1 MAVDLTTLVDSEKG
15 TISPL
20 IYCDPEVYELEL
32 ERVFGRSW
40 LFLAHDSMIPKTGD
54 FFSTYMGEDPVLVVR
69 QKDGSVSA
77 FLNQCRHRGM
87 RICRADAGNQKA
99 FTCTYHGWAYDIGGN
114 LISVTHEDD
123 AWHGDLDKSEWGCVQ
138 VTQIENYKGF
148 IFGNWDP
155 TAPSFTDYLGDMA
168 WYFDVFCDRFDNG
181 LEMIGGMHKWVLN
194 CNWKFAAEQ
203 FTSDMQHAEISHG
216 SAFIAM
222 MPDDFPGLAAMPTDG
237 VQFSS
242 ESGHGC
248 GFFLEGPVLEFVPGP
263 VPAKYWT
270 ETSLAEAT
278 RRVGKDRAEA
288 FRAAHFNIFPT
299 FSFLPGLQTMRV
311 WQPKGPD
318 KMEVWAWIAV
328 PKDAPDEVKEAW
340 RLGMIRSF
348 SPAGQFEQDDGE
360 NWLEIQK
367 VMKGR
372 IARKTPL
379 NVQMGLG
386 HERYDDPVY
395 PGKTNGVYCEMAAR
409 GMYQRWSD
417 MMTCESWSDIE
428 ATRKDR
434 EALRPLGPGPVA
446 R

>member
-1 MAVDLTTLVDSEKG
+1 MTIDVSQLVDSEAG

-20 IYCDPEVYELEL
+20 IYCDQEIYEAEL

-40 LFLAHDSMIPKTGD
+40 LFLAHDSMIPKAGD

-69 QKDGSVSA
+69 QKDGSVAA

-87 RICRADAGNQKA
+87 RLCRADGGNQRGA
-99 FTCTYHGWAYDIGGN
+99 FTCTYHGWAYDLAGN
-114 LISVTHEDD
+114 LINVTHEDD
-123 AWHGDLDKSEWGCVQ
+123 AWHGDLDKSAWGCIK
-138 VTQIENYKGF
+138 VTQLENYKGF

-168 WYFDVFCDRFDNG
+168 WYFDVFADRFDGG

-203 FTSDMQHAEISHG
+203 FTTDMQHAEISHG
-216 SAFIAM
+216 SAFIAL

-242 ESGHGC
+242 EKGHGC
-248 GFFLEGPVLEFVPGP
+248 GFFVEGPVLEFVPGP
-263 VPAKYWT
+263 IPAKYWT
-270 ETSLAEAT
+270 ETTLDEAT
-278 RRVGKDRAEA
+278 RRVGKARAEG

-328 PKDAPDEVKEAW
+328 PKDAPPEVKDAW
-340 RLGMIRSF
+340 RIGMLRTF
-348 SPAGQFEQDDGE
+348 SPAGHFEQDDGE
-360 NWLEIQK
+360 NWLEIQNNLR
-367 VMKGR
+367 GR
-372 IARKTPL
+372 MTRKYPF

-386 HERYDDPVY
+386 HERFADPDFA
-395 PGKTNGVYCEMAAR
+395 GKTNTCYSETAAR
-409 GMYQRWSD
+409 GMYQRWAD
-417 MMTCESWSDIE
+417 LMQFESWSEIE
-428 ATRKDR
+428 AAAEKRM
-434 EALRPLGPGPVA
+434 AARPSSGVSS
-446 R
+446 

>member
-1 MAVDLTTLVDSEKG
+1 MIDPSTLVDSQRG
-15 TISPL
+15 TVSPL
-20 IYCDPEVYELEL
+20 IYCDPEVYDLEL

-40 LFLAHDSMIPKTGD
+40 LFLAHDSMIPKPGD

-69 QKDGSVSA
+69 QKDGSVRA

-87 RICRADAGNQKA
+87 RLCRADAGNQKA
-99 FTCTYHGWAYDIGGN
+99 FTCTYHGWAYDIAGR

-123 AWHGDLDKSEWGCVQ
+123 AWHGDLDKESWGCVQ
-138 VTQIENYKGF
+138 VPQVENYKGF

-155 TAPSFTDYLGDMA
+155 TAPSFTEYLADMA
-168 WYFDVFCDRFDNG
+168 WYFDVFADRFDNG

-203 FTSDMQHAEISHG
+203 FASDMQHAEISHG

-222 MPDDFPGLAAMPTDG
+222 MPDDVPGLAAMPTDG

-242 ESGHGC
+242 EAGHGC
-248 GFFLEGPVLEFVPGP
+248 GFFLEGPVLEFVPGL

-270 ETSLAEAT
+270 DTSLQEAT
-278 RRVGKDRAEA
+278 RRIGSTRAEG

-340 RLGMIRSF
+340 RLGMIRTF
-348 SPAGQFEQDDGE
+348 SPGGVFEQDDGE

-367 VMKGR
+367 VLRGR
-372 IARKTPL
+372 MSRKSAL

-386 HERYDDPVY
+386 HERWDHPDF

-409 GMYQRWSD
+409 GMYQRWAD
-417 MMTCESWSDIE
+417 LMQYETWSEIE
-428 ATRKDR
+428 AARKTR
-434 EALRPLGPGPVA
+434 EAA
-446 R
+446 REVVR

>member
-1 MAVDLTTLVDSEKG
+1 MAIDLSTLVDSERG
-15 TISPL
+15 TLSPL
-20 IYCDPEVYELEL
+20 IYCDEDVYELEL

-40 LFLAHDSMIPKTGD
+40 LFLAHDSMIPKPGD

-69 QKDGSVSA
+69 QKDGSVAA

-87 RICRADAGNQKA
+87 RLCRADSGNQRGA
-99 FTCTYHGWAYDIGGN
+99 FTCTYHGWAYNLGGD

-123 AWHGDLDKSEWGCVQ
+123 AWHGDLDKSAWGCVK

-155 TAPSFTDYLGDMA
+155 TAPSFSDYLGDFA
-168 WYFDVFCDRFDNG
+168 WYFDVFADRFDNG

-203 FTSDMQHAEISHG
+203 FTTDMQHAEISHG
-216 SAFIAM
+216 SAFIAL

-242 ESGHGC
+242 EAGHGC

-263 VPAKYWT
+263 IPAKYWQ
-270 ETSLAEAT
+270 ETALEETT
-278 RRVGKDRAEA
+278 RRLGKARAEG

-318 KMEVWAWIAV
+318 KMEVWSWIAV
-328 PKDAPDEVKEAW
+328 PKDAPHEVKEAW
-340 RLGMIRSF
+340 RLGMIRTF
-348 SPAGQFEQDDGE
+348 SPGGQFEQDDGE

-367 VMKGR
+367 VLKGSM
-372 IARKTPL
+372 ARKFPL
-379 NVQMGLG
+379 NAQMGLG
-386 HERYDDPVY
+386 HERYDNPEF
-395 PGKTNGVYCEMAAR
+395 PGKTNTCYAETAAR
-409 GMYQRWSD
+409 GMYQRWID
-417 MMTCESWSDIE
+417 MMTCDSWSEI
-428 ATRKDR
+428 
-434 EALRPLGPGPVA
+434 EALREKREAGREVA